1 MIKAMH
7 SAADDSAS
15 EVAFRSI
22 LGLFVLAI
30 AIACANIGALPIDQQ
45 PFMDRLSDETVR
57 RVFTTGYF
65 AQIVAGISLALALLL
80 DVRPAIRPALL
91 VWLAALCLFLA
102 PAPTVREAPLVAALP
117 LASVLMVTLVGWALD
132 RSLRE
137 QPA

>member
-1 MIKAMH
+1 MH
-7 SAADDSAS
+7 SGAEDSAS

-30 AIACANIGALPIDQQ
+30 AIACANISALPIDQQ
-45 PFMDRLSDETVR
+45 PFVERLADETVR
-57 RVFTTGYF
+57 RLFTAGYF
-65 AQIVAGISLALALLL
+65 VQIGAGIWLALSLLL
-80 DVRPAIRPALL
+80 DVRRAIRPALL

-102 PAPTVREAPLVAALP
+102 PVPTVREAPLIAALP